1 MKNQSEKKNNK
12 KTKKKIKKIIFVRD
26 PAEPSEKK
34 HDDQMSRLMNIL
46 YKLDKRIKVTTKEI
60 AEEEEVD
67 VRTIQR
73 DIKVIMAAGFPLT
86 SIKPGHYS
94 FVEGF
99 TLEKF
104 KLTNKE
110 AAVIAIVGEL
120 AGALGSGFKE
130 TFRGLVKKMIPEDLV
145 SPYYIKITE
154 SINIEEA
161 KETVKVIEEAI
172 DETKKIEF
180 SYLSQ
185 SGKKQFIVNPLRI
198 IFFDGF
204 WYLWAQAV
212 ENNLLVKFRI
222 EKISGI
228 KITNEYF
235 DMPENID
242 MYLKE
247 SINIFFTGKNDKKV
261 KLNIDKDVAG
271 YFIQKKHLPYQKI
284 TKENKD
290 GSIVVESMV
299 GDYREIIPTILR
311 WMPNVVV
318 DSPQELKEEIKR
330 VVTEYMGR
338 N

>member
-1 MKNQSEKKNNK
+1 MKSRSKKKLKIVIK
-12 KTKKKIKKIIFVRD
+12 KTIGNR
-26 PAEPSEKK
+26 AESM
-34 HDDQMSRLMNIL
+34 HVDQMSRIMAIL
-46 YKLDKRIKVTTKEI
+46 YKLDKRIKFTTKEM
-60 AEEEEVD
+60 AEEEGVD

-73 DIKVIMAAGFPLT
+73 DIKVITAAGFPLT
-86 SIKPGHYS
+86 SVKPGYYS

-120 AGALGSGFKE
+120 AGSLGSGFKE
-130 TFRGLVKKMIPEDLV
+130 TFRGLVKKMIPEDLE
-145 SPYYIKITE
+145 SPYYIKIPE
-154 SINIEEA
+154 SINLEEA
-161 KETVKVIEEAI
+161 KETVRLIEEAI

-204 WYLWAQAV
+204 WYLWAQTI
-212 ENNLLVKFRI
+212 ENSFLVKFRI
-222 EKISGI
+222 EKISDT
-228 KITNEYF
+228 KILNEYF

-242 MYLKE
+242 IYLKE

-261 KLNIDKDVAG
+261 KLNIDKDAAK
-271 YFIQKKHLPYQKI
+271 YFIQKKQLPYQKI

-311 WMPNVVV
+311 WIPNVVV
-318 DSPQELKEEIKR
+318 DSPEELKEEIKR
-330 VVTEYMGR
+330 VVGEYVLR